1 MWCKGVALNSK
12 FRVKIIEPEACPLAL
27 QGPKS
32 FDMMREISGNN
43 EAIMSLKY
51 YQFVETE
58 LFDIPVVI
66 ARSGWSNQ
74 NGYEIY
80 IKSAADG
87 NPLWDKLMEAGK
99 SYNIAPGSP
108 NQIDRMEAGMI
119 SHLGDTTL
127 EDNPLELNLPKFCDL
142 DQEADFIGKEALK
155 NIRDKGITKQFIGFK
170 ISGKNIGYNLRRMPI
185 IDKENIAKGFI
196 SSCIYSPTFGCN
208 IGLGFVD
215 IDTIS
220 STEVFK
226 ATVNDEVRDV
236 EIVALPFSSRL
247 EKMK

>member
-1 MWCKGVALNSK
+1 
-12 FRVKIIEPEACPLAL
+12 
-27 QGPKS
+27 
-32 FDMMREISGNN
+32 
-43 EAIMSLKY
+43 
-51 YQFVETE
+51 
-58 LFDIPVVI
+58 
-66 ARSGWSNQ
+66 
-74 NGYEIY
+74 
-80 IKSAADG
+80 
-87 NPLWDKLMEAGK
+87 
-99 SYNIAPGSP
+99 
-108 NQIDRMEAGMI
+108 MEAGMI

-127 EDNPLELNLPKFCDL
+127 DDNPLELNLPKFCDL

-155 NIRDKGITKQFIGFK
+155 RIRDKGITKQFIGFK

-185 IDKENIAKGFI
+185 TDKDNIAKGFI

-226 ATVNDEVRDV
+226 ATVDDEERDV

>member
-1 MWCKGVALNSK
+1 
-12 FRVKIIEPEACPLAL
+12 
-27 QGPKS
+27 
-32 FDMMREISGNN
+32 
-43 EAIMSLKY
+43 
-51 YQFVETE
+51 
-58 LFDIPVVI
+58 
-66 ARSGWSNQ
+66 
-74 NGYEIY
+74 
-80 IKSAADG
+80 
-87 NPLWDKLMEAGK
+87 
-99 SYNIAPGSP
+99 
-108 NQIDRMEAGMI
+108 
-119 SHLGDTTL
+119 
-127 EDNPLELNLPKFCDL
+127 
-142 DQEADFIGKEALK
+142 
-155 NIRDKGITKQFIGFK
+155 
-170 ISGKNIGYNLRRMPI
+170 MPI